1 MFSVGFYVIEP
12 NINRGLE
19 IHIKLKTKKL
29 TFCLFLITQTFA
41 SWEIDYLKVDGCFS
55 DPSTFDVGYPKFTE
69 ALNATGRPILLSC
82 EWPDYQQKIG
92 IKVCNQTV

>member
-1 MFSVGFYVIEP
+1 M
-12 NINRGLE
+12 
-19 IHIKLKTKKL
+19 
-29 TFCLFLITQTFA
+29 ITQTFA

-92 IKVCNQTV
+92 IKVCKSNSQMGGKVELIGSMTSNKIN